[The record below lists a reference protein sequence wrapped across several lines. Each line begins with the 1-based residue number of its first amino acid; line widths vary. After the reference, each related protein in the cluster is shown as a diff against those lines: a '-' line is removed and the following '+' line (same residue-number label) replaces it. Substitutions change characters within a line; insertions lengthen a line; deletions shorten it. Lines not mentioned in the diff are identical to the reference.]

1 MQMFNFSTGDRVL
14 SAILVW
20 AFLLLTDSP
29 PGIAQELS
37 RPDSNDIYQSGYLAR
52 WQKANP
58 DTTDFYKSRSYPIF
72 AIPRLFFSGM
82 IYPLGKLTVHAER
95 GKIAIHMLNLFMNE
109 DRTFGFLPQIT
120 FGGETGTGGGGR
132 IFHSNIAGKGKQF
145 DALMIYSGGRGQMG
159 EAMYMDPSVADGRIY
174 LTTEVGYLR
183 TRNRNAN
190 INAAV
195 RDDPTRIFRIDQMD
209 LLSIIGWRLN
219 AGPLEPYKKNFY
231 LEGILGTGKRD
242 FRQLRGP
249 TIQLRDTG
257 STPQARLL
265 NGLEKE
271 FWLHRFGGRVRYDGR
286 DYREPT
292 DRISHPLN
300 YRFPGRNLTYED
312 GRFHHYRDLSY
323 PENGGLIEL
332 DAEFVTGSKDFQ
344 FIRMGA
350 EVQGYLTLFWRNRIL
365 MFQAQLEKLYE
376 FRGGEIPYTDLVQLG
391 GSTQFRGYRR
401 GFFRGEGSLLLNLE
415 YRYPIWDTWNAYIFW
430 EEGQIFDN
438 YDQIE
443 MDRFHTSW
451 GGGISIRTETAL
463 LGKVFVAHSDFDKVR
478 IGFSMGLDF

>member
-1 MQMFNFSTGDRVL
+1 MVVFN
-14 SAILVW
+14 
-20 AFLLLTDSP
+20 
-29 PGIAQELS
+29 
-37 RPDSNDIYQSGYLAR
+37 N
-52 WQKANP
+52 
-58 DTTDFYKSRSYPIF
+58 
-72 AIPRLFFSGM
+72 
-82 IYPLGKLTVHAER
+82 
-95 GKIAIHMLNLFMNE
+95 
-109 DRTFGFLPQIT
+109 
-120 FGGETGTGGGGR
+120 
-132 IFHSNIAGKGKQF
+132 
-145 DALMIYSGGRGQMG
+145 
-159 EAMYMDPSVADGRIY
+159 
-174 LTTEVGYLR
+174 
-183 TRNRNAN
+183 
-190 INAAV
+190 
-195 RDDPTRIFRIDQMD
+195 
-209 LLSIIGWRLN
+209 
-219 AGPLEPYKKNFY
+219 
-231 LEGILGTGKRD
+231 
-242 FRQLRGP
+242 
-249 TIQLRDTG
+249 
-257 STPQARLL
+257 
-265 NGLEKE
+265 
-271 FWLHRFGGRVRYDGR
+271 
-286 DYREPT
+286 
-292 DRISHPLN
+292 
-300 YRFPGRNLTYED
+300 
-312 GRFHHYRDLSY
+312 YRDLSY

-463 LGKVFVAHSDFDKVR
+463 LGKVFVAHSDFNKVR